1 MLRHLQ
7 VGWNPLYLT
16 TSYYWC
22 NEYWELIFVEPWM
35 ICMWLFF
42 TYKKSRHGSWKISKK
57 SRANKVALIR
67 WLLYTIMSV
76 PYQPD
81 PGKPGPPW
89 ACLLSFRRCPS
100 GSLTWAHPRPEW
112 GCSKAC
118 GAQHSLLSKV
128 TYIRFVVRGDIAD
141 LEQLFANLL
150 LVR

>member
-1 MLRHLQ
+1 
-7 VGWNPLYLT
+7 
-16 TSYYWC
+16 
-22 NEYWELIFVEPWM
+22 M
-35 ICMWLFF
+35 ISRWLFF
-42 TYKKSRHGSWKISKK
+42 TSKKSSHGSWKISKK
-57 SRANKVALIR
+57 SRASKVALIR

-150 LVR
+150 LVRSWSSHKSFISVETDKLIVKLWVHFVSMTLKV